1 MVNLFQGKTRQ
12 LHMKKSFAILI
23 LTIICLTSCDNFK
36 EIKNEELKRAFI
48 LNSSATFK
56 GYYYKG
62 SDNDYH
68 YFESKW
74 DFQKDNDFKIPVDKI
89 SIKDNYKFKFGDKG
103 IRIDLFKENNE
114 LFGQNEFC
122 KLYLVKTVK

>member
-1 MVNLFQGKTRQ
+1 
-12 LHMKKSFAILI
+12 MKKSLAILI
-23 LTIICLTSCDNFK
+23 LIIIGLTSCDNYK
-36 EIKNEELKRAFI
+36 EIKNEELKSAFI

-74 DFQKDNDFKIPVDKI
+74 DFEKDRDFKIPIDKF
-89 SIKDNYKFKFGDKG
+89 SIENNYKFKFGDKEL
-103 IRIDLFKENNE
+103 RIDLFNENNE

-122 KLYLVKTVK
+122 KMYVIKTVK

>member
-1 MVNLFQGKTRQ
+1 
-12 LHMKKSFAILI
+12 MKKSIVILI
-23 LTIICLTSCDNFK
+23 LILICLTSCDKYK
-36 EIKNEELKRAFI
+36 EIKNEELKSAFI

-74 DFQKDNDFKIPVDKI
+74 DFQKDRDFKILVDKFVI
-89 SIKDNYKFKFGDKG
+89 ENNYKFKFGDDEL
-103 IRIDLFKENNE
+103 RIDLFKGNNE

-122 KLYLVKTVK
+122 KLYVVKTDK